1 MAKNTACSITR
12 WFRSVCTF
20 LLIRSNSGLQSQMV
34 RSLYDCPQIPVGP
47 DGARCRVIVATHP
60 SGKKKSPVGVTR
72 AGVVYELFFTTL
84 PQRAFTACDVVELY
98 LHRGALRACVS

>member
-1 MAKNTACSITR
+1 MIHPFGNKQERLHFPADQDQQR
-12 WFRSVCTF
+12 PE
-20 LLIRSNSGLQSQMV
+20 SQMV

-84 PQRAFTACDVVELY
+84 PQWAFTACDVVELY
-98 LHRGALRACVS
+98 VHRGALRPCVS